1 MKIANTLALVCAL
14 MLTSAHV
21 NAQTPS
27 PAIKTA
33 PIERSLNPS
42 PPTPLPKDEGSEQIK
57 LASASSNKVHNE
69 SAIAGFGGYAGLMKI
84 NLDLVARLKAN
95 KLIGSLFQDTD
106 AQRLAGLLSDQFCE
120 LLGGGCKYEGVD
132 MKSSHQ
138 GMGIKTHHFNALA
151 EELQRAMDAAGVSQA
166 EQFRLI
172 AKLAPMRRDLV
183 D

>member
-1 MKIANTLALVCAL
+1 MRLTNTFALVCVFVGVLAA
-14 MLTSAHV
+14 MPSDVRAQATA
-21 NAQTPS
+21 NA
-27 PAIKTA
+27 AIKTA
-33 PIERSLNPS
+33 P
-42 PPTPLPKDEGSEQIK
+42 
-57 LASASSNKVHNE
+57 NE

-95 KLIGSLFQDTD
+95 TLIGSLFQDTD

-120 LLGGGCKYEGVD
+120 LLGGGCNYEGVD

-151 EELQRAMDAAGVSQA
+151 EELQRAMDAADVSQA

-172 AKLAPMRRDLV
+172 AKLAPMRRDIV
-183 D
+183 EAKTH

>member
-1 MKIANTLALVCAL
+1 MRFANTFALACVLICAL
-14 MLTSAHV
+14 ATASAHV
-21 NAQTPS
+21 RAQATANAAT
-27 PAIKTA
+27 KTA
-33 PIERSLNPS
+33 P
-42 PPTPLPKDEGSEQIK
+42 
-57 LASASSNKVHNE
+57 NE
-69 SAIAGFGGYAGLMKI
+69 SAIAGFGGYAGLVNI

-151 EELQRAMDAAGVSQA
+151 EELQHAMDAAGVSQA

-172 AKLAPMRRDLV
+172 ATLAPIRRDIV
-183 D
+183 EAKTP

>member
-1 MKIANTLALVCAL
+1 VNFAIPLGIACTLSCVLAIAPTQVRAQ
-14 MLTSAHV
+14 APAA
-21 NAQTPS
+21 NAV
-27 PAIKTA
+27 AKTA
-33 PIERSLNPS
+33 P
-42 PPTPLPKDEGSEQIK
+42 
-57 LASASSNKVHNE
+57 NE
-69 SAIAGFGGYAGLMKI
+69 VAIAGFGGYAGLMKI

-95 KLIGSLFQDTD
+95 TLIGSLFQDTD

-151 EELQRAMDAAGVSQA
+151 EELQRAMDAAGVSQG

-172 AKLAPMRRDLV
+172 AKLAPMRREIV
-183 D
+183 EAKTQ